1 MDLAFQM
8 RHLMIGEHFNGLRT
22 MKKIYMIVAALSVVF
37 AAVSCNKEDVT
48 VGSSE
53 PIVVRF
59 TAQAADVKAQFNPTS
74 YENEAAVPVLWD
86 GGENLSIAVGDKDAK
101 DFARNCA
108 EVVASDDKRSATWEY
123 DFSGLVTDA
132 YAPELPF
139 TFHAFCGSVRAYRNG
154 GVSRVLLN
162 NIPSEQTPSENSC
175 DPKAIYL
182 YSKSA
187 EYQEWPSEVE
197 MNPFEHLTAYGCI
210 TLGTGIPEDETIQS
224 LTITADASTNLSGGA
239 WYYYAT
245 GDKYADYTGADAQT
259 PQPSSSITLK
269 PAEGGALSRENLWFG
284 CRPTTKLASLRFTVT
299 TDKGVYEVV
308 KSELGG
314 KNFKAGKVAKMTI
327 NDFGAPISEITYEFT
342 PDDLKVLIGGTYDAQ
357 NLSKTAVSG
366 AYPSLSWSSVATLL
380 EGKTSTSASSVTA
393 TENDIKVTR
402 LKFNAGFDNF
412 AFTITPEEG
421 WIVESFNLN
430 AMRKN
435 EVYKLHG
442 TIGGEELLN
451 PTTGAALNGV
461 SLTTTDAGYK
471 RSNTNE
477 VAGPLEFT
485 FTRQEST
492 DVSKKGTGVFYI
504 KSLKVVLKKQEL
516 QQEETPE
523 TPEE

>member
-8 RHLMIGEHFNGLRT
+8 RNLMIGEHFNGLRT

-74 YENEAAVPVLWD
+74 YENGADVPVLWD
-86 GGENLSIAVGDKDAK
+86 GGENLSIAVGDEDAK

-132 YAPELPF
+132 YAPEAPF

-154 GVSRVLLN
+154 SVSRVLLN
-162 NIPSEQTPSENSC
+162 NIPSEQTPGENSC

-187 EYQEWPSEVE
+187 EYQAWPSEVE

-224 LTITADASTNLSGGA
+224 LTITADASTHLSGGA

-245 GDKYADYTGADAQT
+245 GDKYADYKGEDAQT

-269 PAEGGALSRENLWFG
+269 PAEGGALSRKNLWFG
-284 CRPTTKLASLRFTVT
+284 CRPTTELASLKFTIT

-314 KNFKAGKVAKMTI
+314 KNFEAGKVAKMTI

-342 PDDLKVLIGGTYDAQ
+342 PDDLKALIGGTYDAQ

-380 EGKTSTSASSVTA
+380 EGKTSTSAVSVKA
-393 TENDIKVTR
+393 TENNNEVRR

-442 TIGGEELLN
+442 TIGGEELLGS
-451 PTTGAALNGV
+451 TGAALNGA
-461 SLTTTDAGYK
+461 SLGTTDDVYK

-492 DVSKKGTGVFYI
+492 VDAKKGTGVFYI

>member
-74 YENEAAVPVLWD
+74 YENGAAVPVLWD
-86 GGENLSIAVGDKDAK
+86 GGENLSIAVRDKDAK

-132 YAPELPF
+132 YAPEAPF

-154 GVSRVLLN
+154 SVSRVLLN
-162 NIPSEQTPSENSC
+162 NIPSEQTPGENSC

-187 EYQEWPSEVE
+187 EYQAWPSEVE

-224 LTITADASTNLSGGA
+224 LTITADASTHLSGGA

-245 GDKYADYTGADAQT
+245 GNKYADYTGADAQT

-269 PAEGGALSRENLWFG
+269 PAEGGVLPRTNLWFG
-284 CRPTTKLASLRFTVT
+284 CRPTTELASLKFTVT

-327 NDFGAPISEITYEFT
+327 NDFGALISEITYEFT
-342 PDDLKVLIGGTYDAQ
+342 PDDLEALIGGTYDAQ

-366 AYPSLSWSSVATLL
+366 AYPSLNWSSVATLI
-380 EGKTSTSASSVTA
+380 EGKTSTSAGSVTA
-393 TENDIKVTR
+393 TENDIEVTR
-402 LKFNAGFDNF
+402 LRFNAGFDNF

-451 PTTGAALNGV
+451 STGAALNGA
-461 SLTTTDAGYK
+461 SLGTTDAVYK

-492 DVSKKGTGVFYI
+492 VDSKKGTGVFYI

-523 TPEE
+523 ASEE

>member
-1 MDLAFQM
+1 
-8 RHLMIGEHFNGLRT
+8 
-22 MKKIYMIVAALSVVF
+22 MKMIYMILAALAVVF
-37 AAVSCNKEDVT
+37 GAVSCNKEDMT
-48 VGSSE
+48 AGSGE
-53 PIVVRF
+53 PMVVKF
-59 TAQAADVKAQFNPTS
+59 TAKAADVKAQFNPTS
-74 YENEAAVPVLWD
+74 YENGAAVPVLWD

-123 DFSGLVTDA
+123 DFSGLVTND
-132 YAPELPF
+132 YAPKASF

-154 GVSRVLLN
+154 SVSRVLLN
-162 NIPSEQTPSENSC
+162 NIPSEQTPGENSC

-187 EYQEWPSEVE
+187 EYQAWPSEVE

-224 LTITADASTNLSGGA
+224 LTITADASTHLSGGA

-245 GDKYADYTGADAQT
+245 GDKYEDYTGTDAQT
-259 PQPSSSITLK
+259 PRPSSSITLK

-284 CRPTTKLASLRFTVT
+284 CRPTTELASLKFTVT

-342 PDDLKVLIGGTYDAQ
+342 PDDLKALIGGTYDAQ

-380 EGKTSTSASSVTA
+380 EGKTSTSAVSVKA
-393 TENDIKVTR
+393 TENNNEVRR

-430 AMRKN
+430 SKRAN
-435 EVYKLHG
+435 EAYNLHA
-442 TIGGEELLN
+442 TIGGEDLAN
-451 PTTGAALNGV
+451 ALNRSV
-461 SLTTTDAGYK
+461 ATSDTAYK
-471 RSNTNE
+471 RDNANN
-477 VAGPLEFT
+477 VAGPLSFT
-485 FTRQEST
+485 YTRQPVEGST
-492 DVSKKGTGVFYI
+492 GNGVFYI
-504 KSLKVVLKKQEL
+504 KSLIVVLKKQEL

>member
-1 MDLAFQM
+1 
-8 RHLMIGEHFNGLRT
+8 

-74 YENEAAVPVLWD
+74 YENDAAVPVLWD

-108 EVVASDDKRSATWEY
+108 KVVASDDKRSATWEY
-123 DFSGLVTDA
+123 DFSGLVTND
-132 YAPELPF
+132 YAPKASF

-154 GVSRVLLN
+154 RVSRVLLN
-162 NIPSEQTPSENSC
+162 NIPSEQTPGENSC

-187 EYQEWPSEVE
+187 EYQAWPSEVE

-224 LTITADASTNLSGGA
+224 LTITADASTHLSGGA

-245 GDKYADYTGADAQT
+245 GDKYADYTGEDAQT

-269 PAEGGALSRENLWFG
+269 PAEGGVLPRTNLWFG

-308 KSELGG
+308 KSELDGR
-314 KNFKAGKVAKMTI
+314 NFQAGKVAKMKI
-327 NDFGAPISEITYEFT
+327 NDFGAEINEVTYEFT
-342 PDDLKVLIGGTYDAQ
+342 ANDLNGFIGGIYGGET
-357 NLSKTAVSG
+357 LSKTAVSG

-380 EGKTSTSASSVTA
+380 KGNESTSAVSVTDK
-393 TENDIKVTR
+393 TEVTR
-402 LKFNAGFDNF
+402 LKFNVGFDNF

-430 AMRKN
+430 SKGAN
-435 EVYKLHG
+435 EVYNLHA
-442 TIGGEELLN
+442 TIGGEDLAN
-451 PTTGAALNGV
+451 ALNKSVGT
-461 SLTTTDAGYK
+461 SDTDYK
-471 RSNTNE
+471 RDNTNN
-477 VAGPLEFT
+477 VAGPLSFT
-485 FTRQEST
+485 YTRKPGEGST
-492 DVSKKGTGVFYI
+492 GNGVFYI

>member
-74 YENEAAVPVLWD
+74 YENDAAVPVLWD

-108 EVVASDDKRSATWEY
+108 KVVASDDKRSATWEY
-123 DFSGLVTDA
+123 DFSGLVTND
-132 YAPELPF
+132 YAPKASF

-154 GVSRVLLN
+154 RVSRVLLN
-162 NIPSEQTPSENSC
+162 NIPSEQTPGENSC

-187 EYQEWPSEVE
+187 EYQAWPSEVE

-224 LTITADASTNLSGGA
+224 LTITADASTHLSGGA

-245 GDKYADYTGADAQT
+245 GDKYADYTGEDAQT

-284 CRPTTKLASLRFTVT
+284 CRPTTELASLKFTVI
-299 TDKGVYEVV
+299 TDKGVYEVE
-308 KSELGG
+308 KSELGER
-314 KNFKAGKVAKMTI
+314 NFQAGKVAKMTI
-327 NDFGAPISEITYEFT
+327 NDFGAEISEFTYEFS
-342 PDDLKVLIGGTYDAQ
+342 PDDLKALIGGSYDAL

-380 EGKTSTSASSVTA
+380 KGNESTSAVSVTDK
-393 TENDIKVTR
+393 TEVTR
-402 LKFNAGFDNF
+402 LKFNVGFDNF

-430 AMRKN
+430 SKGAN
-435 EVYKLHG
+435 EVYNLHA
-442 TIGGEELLN
+442 TIGGEDLAN
-451 PTTGAALNGV
+451 ALNKSVGT
-461 SLTTTDAGYK
+461 SDTDYK
-471 RSNTNE
+471 RDNTNN
-477 VAGPLEFT
+477 VAGPLSFT
-485 FTRQEST
+485 YTRKPGEGST
-492 DVSKKGTGVFYI
+492 GNGVFYI

>member
-1 MDLAFQM
+1 MQL
-8 RHLMIGEHFNGLRT
+8 LMIGEHFNGLRT

-74 YENEAAVPVLWD
+74 YENDAAVPVLWD

-108 EVVASDDKRSATWEY
+108 KVVASDDKRSATWEY
-123 DFSGLVTDA
+123 DFSGLVTND
-132 YAPELPF
+132 YAPKASF

-154 GVSRVLLN
+154 RVSRVLLN
-162 NIPSEQTPSENSC
+162 NIPSEQTPGENSC

-187 EYQEWPSEVE
+187 EYQAWPSEVE

-224 LTITADASTNLSGGA
+224 LTITADASTHLSGGA

-245 GDKYADYTGADAQT
+245 GDKYADYTGEDAQT

-269 PAEGGALSRENLWFG
+269 PAEGGVLPRTNLWFG

-308 KSELGG
+308 KSELDGR
-314 KNFKAGKVAKMTI
+314 NFQAGKVAKMKI
-327 NDFGAPISEITYEFT
+327 NDFGAEINEVTYEFT
-342 PDDLKVLIGGTYDAQ
+342 ANDLNGFIGGIYGGET
-357 NLSKTAVSG
+357 LSKTAVSG

-380 EGKTSTSASSVTA
+380 KGNESTSAVSVTDK
-393 TENDIKVTR
+393 TEVTR
-402 LKFNAGFDNF
+402 LKFNVGFDNF

-430 AMRKN
+430 AMHKN

-451 PTTGAALNGV
+451 PTTGAALNDV
-461 SLTTTDAGYK
+461 SLTTTDAPYK

>member
-74 YENEAAVPVLWD
+74 YENGAAVPVLWD

-108 EVVASDDKRSATWEY
+108 EVVVSDDKRSATWEY

-132 YAPELPF
+132 YAPEAPF

-154 GVSRVLLN
+154 SVSRVLLN
-162 NIPSEQTPSENSC
+162 NIPAEQTPGENTC
-175 DPKAIYL
+175 DPNAIYL
-182 YSKSA
+182 YSKSE
-187 EYQEWPSEVE
+187 EYQTWPSEVA

-224 LTITADASTNLSGGA
+224 LTITADASTHLSGGA

-245 GDKYADYTGADAQT
+245 GDKYADYTGTDAQT

-284 CRPTTKLASLRFTVT
+284 CRPTTELASLKFTVT

-314 KNFKAGKVAKMTI
+314 RNFQAGKVAKMII
-327 NDFGAPISEITYEFT
+327 NGFEKVEDSGDDDENVVAYRFDAANVLNLLGGSEKYTANFENTVSHTPESGPSLVWNSTGTLAGSECTPSVAIGRVKFGTS
-342 PDDLKVLIGGTYDAQ
+342 DKVLK
-357 NLSKTAVSG
+357 NLK
-366 AYPSLSWSSVATLL
+366 
-380 EGKTSTSASSVTA
+380 
-393 TENDIKVTR
+393 I
-402 LKFNAGFDNF
+402 
-412 AFTITPEEG
+412 TITPQEG
-421 WIVESFNLN
+421 WIIQSVNIN
-430 AMRKN
+430 AAIASNKAYQLTAK
-435 EVYKLHG
+435 VGDVTL
-442 TIGGEELLN
+442 ID
-451 PTTGAALNGV
+451 AAL
-461 SLTTTDAGYK
+461 TT
-471 RSNTNE
+471 SNTDYSGENTG
-477 VAGPLEFT
+477 AGPLE
-485 FTRQEST
+485 
-492 DVSKKGTGVFYI
+492 VSIDATITGVFYI
-504 KSLKVVLKKQEL
+504 SNISVGLIPASAE
-516 QQEETPE
+516 
-523 TPEE
+523 

>member
-53 PIVVRF
+53 PIVVWF

-74 YENEAAVPVLWD
+74 YEIGAAVPVLWD

-132 YAPELPF
+132 YAPEAPF

-154 GVSRVLLN
+154 SVSRVLLN
-162 NIPSEQTPSENSC
+162 NIPSEQTPGENSC

-187 EYQEWPSEVE
+187 EYQAWPSEVE

-224 LTITADASTNLSGGA
+224 LTITADASTHLSGGA

-269 PAEGGALSRENLWFG
+269 PAEGGVLPRTNLWFG

-314 KNFKAGKVAKMTI
+314 RNFQAGKVAKMTI
-327 NDFGAPISEITYEFT
+327 NDFGAEINEVTYEFT
-342 PDDLKVLIGGTYDAQ
+342 ANDLNGFIGGIYGGILPAC
-357 NLSKTAVSG
+357 
-366 AYPSLSWSSVATLL
+366 
-380 EGKTSTSASSVTA
+380 
-393 TENDIKVTR
+393 
-402 LKFNAGFDNF
+402 
-412 AFTITPEEG
+412 G
-421 WIVESFNLN
+421 W
-430 AMRKN
+430 K
-435 EVYKLHG
+435 
-442 TIGGEELLN
+442 
-451 PTTGAALNGV
+451 P
-461 SLTTTDAGYK
+461 
-471 RSNTNE
+471 
-477 VAGPLEFT
+477 
-485 FTRQEST
+485 
-492 DVSKKGTGVFYI
+492 
-504 KSLKVVLKKQEL
+504 
-516 QQEETPE
+516 
-523 TPEE
+523 

>member
-1 MDLAFQM
+1 MILA
-8 RHLMIGEHFNGLRT
+8 
-22 MKKIYMIVAALSVVF
+22 AALVMSAANSCDKANAIQDDLSV
-37 AAVSCNKEDVT
+37 
-48 VGSSE
+48 E
-53 PIVVRF
+53 PMVVKF
-59 TAQAADVKAQFNPTS
+59 TAQAADVKAHFNPTS
-74 YENEAAVPVLWD
+74 YENDAAVPVLWD
-86 GGENLSIAVGDKDAK
+86 GGENLSIAVTDKDAR

-108 EVVASDDKRSATWEY
+108 EVVVASDDKRSATWEY
-123 DFSGLVTDA
+123 DFSGLATEEYTPA
-132 YAPELPF
+132 ASY

-162 NIPSEQTPSENSC
+162 NIPSEQTPGENSC

-182 YSKSA
+182 YSKSE

-224 LTITADASTNLSGGA
+224 LTITADASTHLSGGA

-245 GDKYADYTGADAQT
+245 GDKYADYAGADGQT

-269 PAEGGALSRENLWFG
+269 PAEGGALSRKNLWFG

-342 PDDLKVLIGGTYDAQ
+342 PDDLEALIGGTYDAQ

-380 EGKTSTSASSVTA
+380 EGKTSTSASSVTP

-412 AFTITPEEG
+412 AFTITPEDG

-451 PTTGAALNGV
+451 PTTGAALNDV
-461 SLTTTDAGYK
+461 SLTTTDAPYK

-504 KSLKVVLKKQEL
+504 KSLKVVLKKTG
-516 QQEETPE
+516 TPAGGNS
-523 TPEE
+523 

>member
-74 YENEAAVPVLWD
+74 YENGAAVPVLWD

-123 DFSGLVTDA
+123 DFSGLVTDT
-132 YAPELPF
+132 YAPEAPF

-154 GVSRVLLN
+154 GASRVLLN
-162 NIPSEQTPSENSC
+162 NIPSEQTPGENSC

-224 LTITADASTNLSGGA
+224 LTITADASTHLSGGA

-245 GDKYADYTGADAQT
+245 GDEYADYTGADAQT

-284 CRPTTKLASLRFTVT
+284 CRPTTALTSLTF
-299 TDKGVYEVV
+299 EVV
-308 KSELGG
+308 TEADETYKVVKDLTG
-314 KNFKAGKVAKMTI
+314 KNLNFTAGKVAMMTI
-327 NDFGAPISEITYEFT
+327 NGFEKVEEEEEKEILTYVWEASSTGSGFILGAF
-342 PDDLKVLIGGTYDAQ
+342 AQ
-357 NLSKTAVSG
+357 GKGEGLTWNNSTASQTFDYG
-366 AYPSLSWSSVATLL
+366 EPSLKWTVETTSSTYSVLDGFKGSTQRLKIADNINPFKFTINTGSSYKVKKVRVYASAANSGCRQITIKVGEEILVPASSL
-380 EGKTSTSASSVTA
+380 PASMTFSDIEFGGELSEAVQGDVSVDISTIEGKAA
-393 TENDIKVTR
+393 KVTY
-402 LKFNAGFDNF
+402 LYK
-412 AFTITPEEG
+412 
-421 WIVESFNLN
+421 VE
-430 AMRKN
+430 
-435 EVYKLHG
+435 
-442 TIGGEELLN
+442 
-451 PTTGAALNGV
+451 
-461 SLTTTDAGYK
+461 LTMEK
-471 RSNTNE
+471 ISS
-477 VAGPLEFT
+477 
-485 FTRQEST
+485 QE
-492 DVSKKGTGVFYI
+492 
-504 KSLKVVLKKQEL
+504 
-516 QQEETPE
+516 
-523 TPEE
+523 

>member
-1 MDLAFQM
+1 MD
-8 RHLMIGEHFNGLRT
+8 
-22 MKKIYMIVAALSVVF
+22 
-37 AAVSCNKEDVT
+37 
-48 VGSSE
+48 
-53 PIVVRF
+53 
-59 TAQAADVKAQFNPTS
+59 
-74 YENEAAVPVLWD
+74 
-86 GGENLSIAVGDKDAK
+86 
-101 DFARNCA
+101 
-108 EVVASDDKRSATWEY
+108 
-123 DFSGLVTDA
+123 
-132 YAPELPF
+132 
-139 TFHAFCGSVRAYRNG
+139 
-154 GVSRVLLN
+154 
-162 NIPSEQTPSENSC
+162 
-175 DPKAIYL
+175 
-182 YSKSA
+182 
-187 EYQEWPSEVE
+187 
-197 MNPFEHLTAYGCI
+197 PFEHLTAYGCI

-224 LTITADASTNLSGGA
+224 LTITADASTHLSGGA

-245 GDKYADYTGADAQT
+245 GDKYADYTGEDAQT

-269 PAEGGALSRENLWFG
+269 PAEGGVLPRTNLWFG

-314 KNFKAGKVAKMTI
+314 KNFQAGKVAKMKI
-327 NDFGAPISEITYEFT
+327 NDFGAPISKITYEFT
-342 PDDLKVLIGGTYDAQ
+342 PDDLKALIGGTYDTQ

-366 AYPSLSWSSVATLL
+366 AYPSLSWSSVATLI
-380 EGKTSTSASSVTA
+380 EGKESTSAGSVTA
-393 TENDIKVTR
+393 TENEIKVTR

-442 TIGGEELLN
+442 TIGGEELLGS
-451 PTTGAALNGV
+451 TGAALNGA
-461 SLTTTDAGYK
+461 SLGTTDAVYK

-492 DVSKKGTGVFYI
+492 VDAKKGKGVFYI

>member
-1 MDLAFQM
+1 MILA
-8 RHLMIGEHFNGLRT
+8 
-22 MKKIYMIVAALSVVF
+22 AALVMSAANSCDKANGIQDDFSV
-37 AAVSCNKEDVT
+37 
-48 VGSSE
+48 E
-53 PIVVRF
+53 PVVVKF

-74 YENEAAVPVLWD
+74 YENGAAVPVLWD

-132 YAPELPF
+132 YAPEAPF

-154 GVSRVLLN
+154 SVSRVLLN
-162 NIPSEQTPSENSC
+162 NIPSEQTPGENSC

-210 TLGTGIPEDETIQS
+210 TLGTGIPEDEAIQS
-224 LTITADASTNLSGGA
+224 LTITADASTHLSGGA

-284 CRPTTKLASLRFTVT
+284 CRPTKKLASLRFTVT
-299 TDKGVYEVV
+299 TDKGVYEVI
-308 KSELGG
+308 KSDLGG
-314 KNFKAGKVAKMTI
+314 RNFLAGKVAKMTI

-342 PDDLKVLIGGTYDAQ
+342 PDDLEALIGGTYDAQ

-366 AYPSLSWSSVATLL
+366 AYPSLNWSSVATLL
-380 EGKTSTSASSVTA
+380 EGITSTSAVSVTDNNA
-393 TENDIKVTR
+393 VKR
-402 LKFNAGFDNF
+402 LRFNAGFNNF
-412 AFTITPEEG
+412 VFTITPEEG

-430 AMRKN
+430 SKRAN
-435 EVYKLHG
+435 EAYNLHA
-442 TIGGEELLN
+442 TIGGEDL
-451 PTTGAALNGV
+451 AKALNTSV
-461 SLTTTDAGYK
+461 ATSDTPYK
-471 RSNTNE
+471 RDNTNN
-477 VAGPLEFT
+477 VAGPLSFT
-485 FTRQEST
+485 YTRKPGEGST
-492 DVSKKGTGVFYI
+492 GNGVLYI
-504 KSLKVVLKKQEL
+504 KSLKVVFKKQEL

>member
-1 MDLAFQM
+1 MQL
-8 RHLMIGEHFNGLRT
+8 LMIGEHFNGLRT

-74 YENEAAVPVLWD
+74 YENDAAVPVLWD

-108 EVVASDDKRSATWEY
+108 KVVASDDKRSATWEY
-123 DFSGLVTDA
+123 DFSGLVTND
-132 YAPELPF
+132 YAPKASF

-154 GVSRVLLN
+154 RVSRVLLN
-162 NIPSEQTPSENSC
+162 NIPSEQTPGENSC

-187 EYQEWPSEVE
+187 EYQAWPSEVE

-224 LTITADASTNLSGGA
+224 LTITADASTHLSGGA

-245 GDKYADYTGADAQT
+245 GDKYADYTGEDAQT

-269 PAEGGALSRENLWFG
+269 PAEGGVLPRTNLWFG

-308 KSELGG
+308 KSELDGR
-314 KNFKAGKVAKMTI
+314 NFQAGKVAKMKI
-327 NDFGAPISEITYEFT
+327 NDFGAEINEVTYEFT
-342 PDDLKVLIGGTYDAQ
+342 ANDLNGFIGGIYGGET
-357 NLSKTAVSG
+357 LSKTAVSG

-380 EGKTSTSASSVTA
+380 KGNESTSAVSVTDK
-393 TENDIKVTR
+393 TEVTR
-402 LKFNAGFDNF
+402 LKFNVGFDNF

-430 AMRKN
+430 AMHKN

-451 PTTGAALNGV
+451 PTTGAALNDV
-461 SLTTTDAGYK
+461 SLTTTDAPYK

-504 KSLKVVLKKQEL
+504 KSLKVVLKKTG
-516 QQEETPE
+516 TPAGGNS
-523 TPEE
+523 

>member
-74 YENEAAVPVLWD
+74 YENDAAVPVLWD

-108 EVVASDDKRSATWEY
+108 KVVASDDKRSATWEY
-123 DFSGLVTDA
+123 DFSGLVTND
-132 YAPELPF
+132 YAPKASF

-154 GVSRVLLN
+154 RVSRVLLN
-162 NIPSEQTPSENSC
+162 NIPSEQTPGENSC

-187 EYQEWPSEVE
+187 EYQAWPSEVE

-224 LTITADASTNLSGGA
+224 LTITADASTHLSGGA

-245 GDKYADYTGADAQT
+245 GDKYADYTGEDAQT

-269 PAEGGALSRENLWFG
+269 PAEGGVLPRTNLWFG

-308 KSELGG
+308 KSELDGR
-314 KNFKAGKVAKMTI
+314 NFQAGKVAKMKI
-327 NDFGAPISEITYEFT
+327 NDFGAEINEVTYEFT
-342 PDDLKVLIGGTYDAQ
+342 ANDLNGFIGGIYGGET
-357 NLSKTAVSG
+357 LSKTAVSG
-366 AYPSLSWSSVATLL
+366 AYPLLNWSSVATLI
-380 EGKTSTSASSVTA
+380 EGEESIKAAAVTA
-393 TENDIKVTR
+393 NDVTR
-402 LKFNAGFDNF
+402 VKFNAGFDNF
-412 AFTITPEEG
+412 VFTITPEEG

-430 AMRKN
+430 SKGAN
-435 EVYKLHG
+435 EVYNLHA
-442 TIGGEELLN
+442 TIGGEDLAN
-451 PTTGAALNGV
+451 ALNKSVGT
-461 SLTTTDAGYK
+461 SDTDYK
-471 RSNTNE
+471 RDNTNN
-477 VAGPLEFT
+477 VAGPLSFT
-485 FTRQEST
+485 YTRKPGEGST
-492 DVSKKGTGVFYI
+492 GNGVFYI

>member
-1 MDLAFQM
+1 
-8 RHLMIGEHFNGLRT
+8 
-22 MKKIYMIVAALSVVF
+22 MKKIYMILAALAVVF
-37 AAVSCNKEDVT
+37 GAVSCNKDDMT
-48 VGSSE
+48 AGSGE
-53 PIVVRF
+53 PMVVKF
-59 TAQAADVKAQFNPTS
+59 TAKAADVKAQFNPTS
-74 YENEAAVPVLWD
+74 YENGAAVPVLWD

-132 YAPELPF
+132 YAPEAPF

-154 GVSRVLLN
+154 SVSRVLLN
-162 NIPSEQTPSENSC
+162 NIPSEQTPGENSC
-175 DPKAIYL
+175 DSKAIYL

-187 EYQEWPSEVE
+187 EYQAWPSEVE

-224 LTITADASTNLSGGA
+224 LTITADASTHLSGGA

-245 GDKYADYTGADAQT
+245 GDKYADYAGADGQT

-327 NDFGAPISEITYEFT
+327 NDFDAPISEITYEFT
-342 PDDLKVLIGGTYDAQ
+342 PDDLKALIGGTYNAQ

-380 EGKTSTSASSVTA
+380 EGNESTSAVSVTDK
-393 TENDIKVTR
+393 TEVTR
-402 LKFNAGFDNF
+402 LKFNVGFDNF

-430 AMRKN
+430 SKGAN
-435 EVYKLHG
+435 EVYNLHA
-442 TIGGEELLN
+442 TSGGEDLAN
-451 PTTGAALNGV
+451 ALNKSVGT
-461 SLTTTDAGYK
+461 SDTDYK
-471 RSNTNE
+471 RDNTNN
-477 VAGPLEFT
+477 VAGPLSFT
-485 FTRQEST
+485 YTRKPGEGST
-492 DVSKKGTGVFYI
+492 GNGVFYI

>member
-1 MDLAFQM
+1 MQL
-8 RHLMIGEHFNGLRT
+8 LMIGEHFNGLRT

-74 YENEAAVPVLWD
+74 YENGAAVPVLWD

-132 YAPELPF
+132 YAPEAPF

-154 GVSRVLLN
+154 SMSRVLLN
-162 NIPSEQTPSENSC
+162 NIPSEQTPGENSC

-187 EYQEWPSEVE
+187 EYQAWPSEVE

-224 LTITADASTNLSGGA
+224 LTITADASTHLSGGA

-245 GDKYADYTGADAQT
+245 GDKYADYTGTDAQT

-269 PAEGGALSRENLWFG
+269 PAEGGVLPRTNLWFG
-284 CRPTTKLASLRFTVT
+284 CRPTTELASLKFTVT

-314 KNFKAGKVAKMTI
+314 KNFEAGKVAKMTI
-327 NDFGAPISEITYEFT
+327 NGFAPIEEGDENIVTYDLDASEV
-342 PDDLKVLIGGTYDAQ
+342 LSLIGGAQTYKD
-357 NLSKTAVSG
+357 NFENTFTYTPDG
-366 AYPSLSWSSVATLL
+366 GPSLEW
-380 EGKTSTSASSVTA
+380 KSTGILAS
-393 TENDIKVTR
+393 TECKLSLAGGRIKFGTKANV
-402 LKFNAGFDNF
+402 LQDFKI
-412 AFTITPEEG
+412 TITPPQE
-421 WIVESFNLN
+421 WIIKSVVIN
-430 AMRKN
+430 AAIAASGK
-435 EVYKLHG
+435 EYQLTAKVGDATL
-442 TIGGEELLN
+442 ID
-451 PTTGAALNGV
+451 AAL
-461 SLTTTDAGYK
+461 TTDDIDYSAE
-471 RSNTNE
+471 NTGLGSLE
-477 VAGPLEFT
+477 VNIANNNN
-485 FTRQEST
+485 
-492 DVSKKGTGVFYI
+492 DKIGVFYI
-504 KSLKVVLKKQEL
+504 SKITIQLIPVSVE
-516 QQEETPE
+516 
-523 TPEE
+523 

>member
-74 YENEAAVPVLWD
+74 YENGAAVPVLWD
-86 GGENLSIAVGDKDAK
+86 GDENLSIAVGDKDAK

-132 YAPELPF
+132 YAPEAPF

-154 GVSRVLLN
+154 SVSRVLLN
-162 NIPSEQTPSENSC
+162 NIPSEQTPGENSC

-187 EYQEWPSEVE
+187 EYQAWPSEVE

-224 LTITADASTNLSGGA
+224 LTITADASTHLSGGA

-269 PAEGGALSRENLWFG
+269 PAEGGVLPRTNLWFG

-314 KNFKAGKVAKMTI
+314 RNFEAGKVAKMTI
-327 NDFGAPISEITYEFT
+327 NDFGAEISEITYEFT
-342 PDDLKVLIGGTYDAQ
+342 PDDLKALIGGTYDAQ

-366 AYPSLSWSSVATLL
+366 AYPSLSWSSVATLI
-380 EGKTSTSASSVTA
+380 EGKESTSAGSVTDK
-393 TENDIKVTR
+393 TEVRR

-412 AFTITPEEG
+412 VFTITPEEG

-430 AMRKN
+430 SKGAN
-435 EVYKLHG
+435 EAYKLHA
-442 TIGGEELLN
+442 TIGGEDL
-451 PTTGAALNGV
+451 AKALNLPVGT
-461 SLTTTDAGYK
+461 SDTAYK
-471 RSNTNE
+471 RDNANN
-477 VAGPLEFT
+477 VAGPLSFT
-485 FTRQEST
+485 YTRQPAEGST
-492 DVSKKGTGVFYI
+492 GNGVFYI

>member
-1 MDLAFQM
+1 MRKLMDLAFQM
-8 RHLMIGEHFNGLRT
+8 RHLMIGEHFNGQRT

-74 YENEAAVPVLWD
+74 YENSDAVPVLWD

-132 YAPELPF
+132 YAPEAPF

-154 GVSRVLLN
+154 SVSRVLLN
-162 NIPSEQTPSENSC
+162 NIPSEQTPGEDSC

-187 EYQEWPSEVE
+187 EYQEWPSEVN

-224 LTITADASTNLSGGA
+224 LTITADASTHLSGGA

-284 CRPTTKLASLRFTVT
+284 CRPTTELASLKFTVT

-327 NDFGAPISEITYEFT
+327 NDFGAQISEITYEFT
-342 PDDLKVLIGGTYDAQ
+342 PDDLKALIGGTYDAQ

-380 EGKTSTSASSVTA
+380 EGKASTSAVSVTDK
-393 TENDIKVTR
+393 TEVKR

-430 AMRKN
+430 SKRAN
-435 EVYKLHG
+435 EVYKLHA
-442 TIGGEELLN
+442 TIGGGDL
-451 PTTGAALNGV
+451 AKALNLSV
-461 SLTTTDAGYK
+461 ATSDTAYK
-471 RSNTNE
+471 RDNANN
-477 VAGPLEFT
+477 VAGPLSFT
-485 FTRQEST
+485 YTRQPVEGST
-492 DVSKKGTGVFYI
+492 GNGVFYI
-504 KSLKVVLKKQEL
+504 QSLIVVLKKQEL